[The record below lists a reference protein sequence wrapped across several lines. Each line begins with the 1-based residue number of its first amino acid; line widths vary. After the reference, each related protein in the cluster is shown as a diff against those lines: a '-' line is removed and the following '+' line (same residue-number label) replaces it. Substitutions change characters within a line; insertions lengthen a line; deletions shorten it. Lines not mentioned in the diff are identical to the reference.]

1 MKKKL
6 EEDDEQQFDS
16 KLKKVIFI
24 SNSQLEDNFQ
34 GKGSSTSSARIMK
47 EYKQLLRSKEFP
59 PLDIQFKNETNFYT
73 WTIDIDIMK
82 FELSTELKEDFEQ
95 LVSKHKQVRRNV

>member
-1 MKKKL
+1 
-6 EEDDEQQFDS
+6 
-16 KLKKVIFI
+16 
-24 SNSQLEDNFQ
+24 
-34 GKGSSTSSARIMK
+34 MK

-82 FELSTELKEDFEQ
+82 FELSTELKEDFE
-95 LVSKHKQVRRNV
+95 